1 MDNKLESLAFVI
13 TNFMARTIIL
23 ILIQCFLHV
32 YWILFFMLMV
42 IGSNVLILFK
52 LDCLSC
58 LKSVFPSKL
67 REMFSITLPD
77 HKHKIVSAL
86 VSFPLCLLISENIT
100 KKERGELESVEARR
114 QAEKYLAVFSI
125 TNMMVFLPLSYM
137 FIHFI
142 SSGRLNT
149 DPNVILSPSQMNH
162 I

>member
-1 MDNKLESLAFVI
+1 
-13 TNFMARTIIL
+13 MARTIIL

-42 IGSNVLILFK
+42 IGSNALILFK

-86 VSFPLCLLISENIT
+86 VSFPLCLIVSKDIT
-100 KKERGELESVEARR
+100 RKERGELESAADRR
-114 QAEKYLAVFSI
+114 QGEKYL
-125 TNMMVFLPLSYM
+125 
-137 FIHFI
+137 
-142 SSGRLNT
+142 
-149 DPNVILSPSQMNH
+149 
-162 I
+162 